1 MQDAGVVDVI
11 HNAGGVAVAAADTAG
26 AGAGASA
33 ATTAVACD
41 DDDDDVP
48 CYLARMV
55 PSPGR
60 FPTLRFAV
68 AGYRVSTFRIRS
80 LVANLFRM
88 DNALA
93 VNINSA
99 IRRSRY
105 SVSQGRSGIRRDN
118 RCCVLFDMCCCC
130 MPNRVVLCCQPGF
143 MYGSCLMCPSVS
155 EASEWSCAVDAV
167 LV

>member
-1 MQDAGVVDVI
+1 MCRSVPAWGMVQDAGGVDVGVVDAN
-11 HNAGGVAVAAADTAG
+11 HDAGGFAAAAAAAADS

-33 ATTAVACD
+33 TTAGAC

-80 LVANLFRM
+80 LVAKLLF
-88 DNALA
+88 
-93 VNINSA
+93 
-99 IRRSRY
+99 
-105 SVSQGRSGIRRDN
+105 
-118 RCCVLFDMCCCC
+118 
-130 MPNRVVLCCQPGF
+130 
-143 MYGSCLMCPSVS
+143 
-155 EASEWSCAVDAV
+155 EWTMRWP
-167 LV
+167 